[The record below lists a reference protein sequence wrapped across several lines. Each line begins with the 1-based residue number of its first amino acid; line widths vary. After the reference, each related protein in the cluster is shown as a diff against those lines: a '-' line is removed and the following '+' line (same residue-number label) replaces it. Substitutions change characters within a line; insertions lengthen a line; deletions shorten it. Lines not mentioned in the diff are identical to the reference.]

1 MSMIA
6 HYSLVY
12 KIAICHFSGGKVEL
26 IWRIPLNICRYP
38 NCPGLLQLE
47 FTLDIPDA
55 LA

>member
-1 MSMIA
+1 MIA

-12 KIAICHFSGGKVEL
+12 KIAIYHFSGGKVEL
-26 IWRIPLNICRYP
+26 TKRTPLKICWYP
-38 NCPGLLQLE
+38 NCPGSLQLE